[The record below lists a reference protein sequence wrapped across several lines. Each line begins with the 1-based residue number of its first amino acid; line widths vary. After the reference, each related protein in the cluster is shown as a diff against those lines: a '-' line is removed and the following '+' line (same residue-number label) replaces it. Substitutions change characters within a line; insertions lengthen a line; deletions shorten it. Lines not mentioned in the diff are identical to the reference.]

1 MTATTKIRNQ
11 RSPIGERRVQIPV
24 SFRKNQI
31 EELQRIALEKST
43 TISRMIQ
50 DDITKKYKLDK
61 LETSAEAKQ

>member
-1 MTATTKIRNQ
+1 MTQTKIRNQ

-31 EELQRIALEKST
+31 EELQRIATEKGT

-61 LETSAEAKQ
+61 LETSAEVKQ